1 MRGMAEQAK
10 RSMRSLSVSSCSSL
24 SSLPDSVCSM
34 TFLSPHTNHHKGDFE
49 HASGLHTQEGGSQ
62 TVAPSTLGKR
72 RRKRNPEKQAQ
83 RRKKRQKENPRKRG
97 LSKQERVDKS
107 KLKQATAQAVQSDVP
122 VKIVRSLKVDDK
134 DRVFDLE
141 AVKAKGVTVVPWDGM

>member
-1 MRGMAEQAK
+1 M
-10 RSMRSLSVSSCSSL
+10 
-24 SSLPDSVCSM
+24 
-34 TFLSPHTNHHKGDFE
+34 
-49 HASGLHTQEGGSQ
+49 
-62 TVAPSTLGKR
+62 APSTLGKR

-83 RRKKRQKENPRKRG
+83 RRRKRQKENPRKRG